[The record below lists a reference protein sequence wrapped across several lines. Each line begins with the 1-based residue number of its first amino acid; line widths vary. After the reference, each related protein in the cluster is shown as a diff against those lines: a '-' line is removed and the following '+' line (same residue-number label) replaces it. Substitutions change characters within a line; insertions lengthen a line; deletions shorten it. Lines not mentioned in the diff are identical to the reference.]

1 MKHNR
6 IIKRLKKRLQ
16 IDSLDAIAES
26 EQEYILDNLQTGEI
40 DIYRIY
46 KDVGLAIEVKTKDNL
61 TNNTKAAIQLAKD
74 YYFLR
79 EQYKI
84 KRFVGFYAYSDVSK
98 QRGYNI
104 EKLYDEQVQ

>member
-1 MKHNR
+1 MKHHK
-6 IIKRLKKRLQ
+6 IIKHLRQRLQ
-16 IDSLDAIAES
+16 RTSLDAIVYS
-26 EQEYILDNLQTGEI
+26 EQEYILNNLQTGEI
-40 DIYRIY
+40 DVYRIY
-46 KDVGLAIEVKTKDNL
+46 KDVGVAIEVKTKDNL

-84 KRFVGFYAYSDVSK
+84 KRFVGFYAYTDVSK

-104 EKLYDEQVQ
+104 EKLYDEQM